1 MVEPLTIDGADAG
14 LPREPSTL
22 DGRRAIPRTA
32 LLERLETSLD
42 VPVVVIVAPAGYGKT
57 TLLSQWAERDPRRA
71 EWIRATEPHP
81 VATAAE
87 SAAGEAGRL
96 VLLDDVHALR
106 NRQEVA
112 ELGRMLERVAPG
124 TTVALVGRAE
134 PRVPLAR
141 LRAEGSLFELGPD
154 DLALTTKE
162 TQALLRS
169 AGVILPEREAD
180 ALRRRTEGWPAATFL
195 AALALR
201 EGGTL
206 TTVAADDRFIADY
219 IRSEHLAGLSPRHRR
234 FATSSSV
241 LRELSRE
248 ACDAV
253 LERDDSARL
262 LEQLERARFVVPLD
276 RRRRLYRYPAP
287 VRDAL
292 HADLELA
299 DPGLARRL
307 HARASEWNELHGSTE
322 EALQH
327 AAAAGNRE
335 RIASLVERDAL
346 NAFATGRLEPLEHWL
361 GALRDR
367 SSGEQHGELCV
378 VGALTH
384 AVRGR
389 PDEAQHWCDA
399 AERALQGDD
408 SRLLL
413 LRALRCRDG
422 VHQMLDDAAGCC
434 RGHPHGD
441 LWRPTALLT
450 AGTAHFLVGDAG
462 RAEPELGEAFEL
474 ASAAGATTIRTLAL
488 CLRALLSNS
497 EGAGTEDSLADATF
511 AEAVGA
517 TTTVSAVDALV
528 FSLSARA
535 ALRRGDRER
544 ALRDAARAERLR
556 PYLSYALPWLSA
568 LALLQL
574 VHVRLGLADAEGAR
588 DVVRGLEDILR
599 IRPRLGTLVEEA
611 AELRRRTRALNDPE
625 GRWASSL
632 TSAEARLLPL
642 LATHLSFREIG
653 DRLYVSR
660 NTVKTQAISV
670 YRKFGVSSR
679 SEAIARALDLGLID
693 EKAAVSHRSSAGV
706 R

>member
-1 MVEPLTIDGADAG
+1 MVEPLTIDPARTRVS
-14 LPREPSTL
+14 REPSAR

-71 EWIRATEPHP
+71 EWIRATEPHR
-81 VATAAE
+81 VATATGT
-87 SAAGEAGRL
+87 AAGQAGRL

-124 TTVALVGRAE
+124 TTVALAGRAE
-134 PRVPLAR
+134 RRLPLAR
-141 LRAEGSLFELGPD
+141 LRARGSLLELGPD

-162 TQALLRS
+162 TQALLRA
-169 AGVILPEREAD
+169 AGVLLPEREAD
-180 ALRRRTEGWPAATFL
+180 ALRWRMEGWPAATFL

-201 EGGTL
+201 EGGASA
-206 TTVAADDRFIADY
+206 TVAADDRFIADY
-219 IRSEHLAGLSPRHRR
+219 VRSEHLARLSPRQRR

-241 LRELSRE
+241 LHELSAE
-248 ACDAV
+248 ACNAV

-262 LEQLERARFVVPLD
+262 LEELERVRFVVPLD
-276 RRRRLYRYPAP
+276 RRRRLYRYPAL
-287 VRDAL
+287 VRDTL
-292 HADLELA
+292 HAELELA
-299 DPGLARRL
+299 DAGLARRL
-307 HARASEWNELHGSTE
+307 HGRASEWNELQGSTE
-322 EALQH
+322 AALEH
-327 AAAAGNRE
+327 AAAAGNVD

-346 NAFATGRLEPLEHWL
+346 EAFATGRLEPLERWL
-361 GALRDR
+361 AALRNR
-367 SSGEQHGELCV
+367 PSAERHGELCV

-399 AERALQGDD
+399 AERALRGDD

-422 VHQMLDDAAGCC
+422 VHQMLDDAVGCC
-434 RGHPHGD
+434 RGRPNGD

-450 AGTAHFLVGDAG
+450 AGAAHFLVGDAA
-462 RAEPELGEAFEL
+462 RAEPELSEAFEL
-474 ASAAGATTIRTLAL
+474 ASATGATTIRTLAL
-488 CLRALLSNS
+488 CLWSLLSND
-497 EGAGTEDSLADATF
+497 EGSGAEDRLVDA
-511 AEAVGA
+511 AQA
-517 TTTVSAVDALV
+517 TPSAVDALV

-535 ALRRGDRER
+535 ALRRGDREQ
-544 ALRDAARAERLR
+544 ALRDAARAEPLR
-556 PYLSYALPWLSA
+556 PHLTYALPWLSA
-568 LALLQL
+568 LTLLQL

-588 DVVRGLEDILR
+588 EVVRAVEDMMR

-611 AELRRRTRALNDPE
+611 AELRRRTRALNDPG

-693 EKAAVSHRSSAGV
+693 QKAAVSPRSSAGA